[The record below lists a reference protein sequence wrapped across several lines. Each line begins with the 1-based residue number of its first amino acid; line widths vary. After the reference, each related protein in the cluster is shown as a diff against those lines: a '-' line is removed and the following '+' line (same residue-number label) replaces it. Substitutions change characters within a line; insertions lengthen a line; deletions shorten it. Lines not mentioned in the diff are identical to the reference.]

1 MTMVSSALMWGD
13 VMWYGSHSRVEGATM
28 VVSTATFSMWMA
40 VCDYFDAAIVLSV
53 DVVEPQ
59 VCQ

>member
-1 MTMVSSALMWGD
+1 MWGD
-13 VMWYGSHSRVEGATM
+13 VMWYGSHPWVKGETM
-28 VVSTATFSMWMA
+28 VVSTVTFSMWMA

-53 DVVEPQ
+53 DVVKPQ